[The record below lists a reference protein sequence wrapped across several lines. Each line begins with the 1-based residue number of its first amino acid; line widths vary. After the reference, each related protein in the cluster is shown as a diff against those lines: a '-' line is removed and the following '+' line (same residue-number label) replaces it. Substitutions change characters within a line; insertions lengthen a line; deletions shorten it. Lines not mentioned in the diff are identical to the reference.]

1 MPVEIRVADENNAS
15 EWEKLVETS
24 PCSTIFHRWEWLKTV
39 EKHTKSRF
47 YPIIG
52 YENSIP
58 IGIFPLFSQKKFSIK
73 SLFSPPPATAIPYL
87 GPLMVHREETT
98 YDRESSYMEFSSKVL
113 EFISSEIKPN
123 YTRFNF
129 SPGVNDLRPLMWAG
143 YEISPYYCY
152 YVDIKRGDSAHL
164 LAQFKKRLRQG
175 INRAVRFGVT
185 VREGED
191 ADIPKIY
198 HLMQRRYSE
207 QDKPVTVS
215 EQYLREIYNK
225 FSSNIKIWVAE
236 YEGEVITGLIE
247 AHYKN
252 EIASW
257 IGNPKPET
265 KDVNANDLLNWFALK
280 WACDNGFSRY
290 ITVGAAGVRRLYPY
304 YSKFNFEPLLC
315 LTAKRYSSS
324 LFKLAE
330 SSYTNIIKPIQAKLK
345 K

>member
-1 MPVEIRVADENNAS
+1 MSVEIRIADENNAPD
-15 EWEKLVETS
+15 WEKLVETS
-24 PCSTIFHRWEWLKTV
+24 PYSTIFHRWEWLKTV

-47 YPIIG
+47 YPMIG

-58 IGIFPLFSQKKFSIK
+58 IGIFPLFFQKIFSIR

-87 GPLMVHREETT
+87 GPLMLQREETA

-129 SPGVNDLRPLMWAG
+129 SPGIIDLRPLIWAN
-143 YEISPYYCY
+143 YEINPYYCY
-152 YVDIKRGDSAHL
+152 YVNIKKSDSANL

-185 VREGED
+185 VREGGD

-198 HLMQRRYSE
+198 NLMQRRYGE
-207 QDKPVTVS
+207 QDKLVTVN
-215 EQYLREIYNK
+215 EQYLTEIYNK
-225 FSSNIKIWVAE
+225 FRNNIKVWVAE
-236 YEGEVITGLIE
+236 YEGDMLTGLIE
-247 AHYKN
+247 VRHKD
-252 EIASW
+252 ELASW

-265 KDVNANDLLNWFALK
+265 KDVNANDLLNYTALK

-290 ITVGAAGVRRLYPY
+290 TTVGAAGVQRLYTY
-304 YSKFNFEPLLC
+304 YSKFNFEPLLS
-315 LTAKRYSSS
+315 LTAKKYSSTI
-324 LFKLAE
+324 FKLAE
-330 SSYTNIIKPIQAKLK
+330 SSYTNIIKPIQAKLTK
-345 K
+345 